1 MGTPRKRDRSAT
13 EERLLKAAESVF
25 ARMGFQGATTKLIA
39 KESGVNESLIAR
51 YFSGKTGLLFAILRN
66 HIEVSLALR
75 LPYPPQESLDQELR
89 HYAKFTAQK
98 YEDAIHTVKILVTQA
113 LVDERFNIKIRGLL
127 PKSMNAELAARLTTL
142 KNNGMISQ
150 ASDVE
155 RVIAGLETQIFGHY
169 LLRVVMLGEEMGNAS
184 RVLETFAHDCARI
197 LSGPDLTVTAGS

>member
-13 EERLLKAAESVF
+13 EERLLKAAEAVF

-75 LPYPPQESLDQELR
+75 LPYEPQETLEAELR
-89 HYAKFTAQK
+89 KYVQFTAKK
-98 YEDAIHTVKILVTQA
+98 YEDAIHTVKILVTQS
-113 LVDERFNIKIRGLL
+113 LVDDQFNLKIRGLF
-127 PKSMNAELAARLTTL
+127 PKTMHPELSARLQILNQKGRIARATDL
-142 KNNGMISQ
+142 Q
-150 ASDVE
+150 

-169 LLRVVMLGEEMGNAS
+169 LLRVVMLGEAIEDAPSGLD
-184 RVLETFAHDCARI
+184 RFAVDCAKI
-197 LSGPDLTVTAGS
+197 LSGSDSATVS